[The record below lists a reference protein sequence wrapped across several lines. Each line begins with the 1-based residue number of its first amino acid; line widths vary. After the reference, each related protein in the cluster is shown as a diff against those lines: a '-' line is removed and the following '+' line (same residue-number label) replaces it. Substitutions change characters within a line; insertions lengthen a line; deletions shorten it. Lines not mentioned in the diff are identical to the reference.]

1 MMNNARLN
9 VGMQGVAIAERA
21 YQKALNFAYE
31 RKQGVPINNPSKGTV
46 PIIEH
51 PDVKRMLMEM
61 RSQTEAMRALT
72 LITAEALDLSKN
84 YKNPQVATTYTKL
97 VDILTPVVKSWCTDQ
112 SVIVTSIGIQVH
124 GGMGFIEDT
133 GAAQYYRDSRI
144 LPIYEGTNGI
154 QALDLLKRKLPMDNG
169 KPFMDLM
176 ENITEIGDQCIKTK
190 NKNIVNIGRNL
201 NSTTKDLRECYIWL
215 MNSITSNPEI
225 AASGASPFTTMLGWT
240 LGGWVMGKSALRSLE
255 RLTKD
260 KNDFFAKSKIKTAC
274 FYSDTY
280 LPLASAMKSTII
292 NSHRTIN
299 SIE

>member
-1 MMNNARLN
+1 
-9 VGMQGVAIAERA
+9 MQGVAIAERA